1 TEKGALLRLP
11 VADERRT
18 QWTFRASIDSTGTL
32 SGTWTS
38 VLRGSAAR
46 DQRADWSVGETT
58 TRERIERTLAD
69 WLGGSRV
76 EGLGAEDDPDSN
88 AFRLRLEVRADRFG
102 RQMGDRMLAFRT
114 APTVG
119 SFDWESTDTTRSTPV
134 ALTARARRDSVVF
147 RRPGGWRVADV
158 PEPVSQERDFGVFHA
173 RWDVTGDELTFTLVT
188 RVRPMTLPPG
198 RYRELLAFADAV
210 RRARRT
216 QVVL

>member
-1 TEKGALLRLP
+1 SASTEGRDHVRPEWPSPGQFDHCIAALKVPEGTHLGAVQEGTPFGALLFFDPTDPFTPLGGLPENLQGSWGLLEDTEKGALLRLP

-76 EGLGAEDDPDSN
+76 EGLGAE
-88 AFRLRLEVRADRFG
+88 
-102 RQMGDRMLAFRT
+102 
-114 APTVG
+114 
-119 SFDWESTDTTRSTPV
+119 
-134 ALTARARRDSVVF
+134 
-147 RRPGGWRVADV
+147 
-158 PEPVSQERDFGVFHA
+158 
-173 RWDVTGDELTFTLVT
+173 
-188 RVRPMTLPPG
+188 
-198 RYRELLAFADAV
+198 
-210 RRARRT
+210 
-216 QVVL
+216 